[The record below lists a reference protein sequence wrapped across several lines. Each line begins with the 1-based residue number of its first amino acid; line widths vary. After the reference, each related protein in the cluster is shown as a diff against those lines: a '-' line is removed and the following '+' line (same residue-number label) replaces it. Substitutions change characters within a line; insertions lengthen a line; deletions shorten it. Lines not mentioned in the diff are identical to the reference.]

1 MTLSR
6 QLTLLIAALV
16 ALLFLGTFS
25 ISVLNTRAYLEQ
37 QLASHAQDAA
47 TSLGL
52 SATSHFAS
60 DDRALVT
67 SMVNAMFHR
76 GDYLMIRLETLQGEA
91 WIERT
96 TDRLTDTVP
105 GWFVRAF
112 ALSPPERSATMMS
125 GWRQMGRVRV
135 VSHPGLAYEKLW
147 QTTRQTLSL
156 FLLVALLV
164 LLSALFGLRLLLR
177 PIKAIEAQAE
187 AICNREYV
195 TSDRPPF
202 TLEFRRVVEA
212 MDRLSEKVGRMLGEA
227 EGVATRLRQQAYQDP
242 VTGLANRRQFMEV
255 LEHRVNDPE
264 LFGSGAVLLVQL
276 RDVKAFNLAHGYTAG
291 DRLLADAAQRL
302 AAAVAD
308 LPHTTVAHL
317 SGGDFGLLIEGISPP
332 QLEQRAARLAE
343 AVAGLCNRFPL
354 ESSDVGH
361 VGAVPYAGQTATEL
375 LADADLALRE
385 AQAAGANAWRIQ
397 RVGQSRT
404 PPRASSTWRALIE
417 QALDRGLFDILR
429 QPVVTGGEGALLHDE
444 VFLRLRDPD
453 NLNQDIAAAV
463 FMPMAESVGLA
474 PRVDRAVV
482 SRVMQL
488 FDAGEFEGRVAVN
501 LSPHSLVQDAFVE
514 WLVETLNQ
522 RPEFAGRLVLEFPEY
537 GVSSNVG
544 PLEDLIGRLAGLGVG
559 FSLDHFGKGFSS
571 FAYLH
576 SVKLDYLKIDGSFI
590 RHLDSRDD
598 SHFFIKTV
606 VDIAHGLD
614 MQVIAESVE
623 HAPVWT
629 LLQGLG
635 VDGGRGYLFGRPE

>member
-105 GWFVRAF
+105 GWFVHAF

-227 EGVATRLRQQAYQDP
+227 EGVATRLRAP
-242 VTGLANRRQFMEV
+242 
-255 LEHRVNDPE
+255 
-264 LFGSGAVLLVQL
+264 
-276 RDVKAFNLAHGYTAG
+276 
-291 DRLLADAAQRL
+291 L
-302 AAAVAD
+302 AA
-308 LPHTTVAHL
+308 
-317 SGGDFGLLIEGISPP
+317 
-332 QLEQRAARLAE
+332 
-343 AVAGLCNRFPL
+343 
-354 ESSDVGH
+354 
-361 VGAVPYAGQTATEL
+361 TE
-375 LADADLALRE
+375 
-385 AQAAGANAWRIQ
+385 
-397 RVGQSRT
+397 RT
-404 PPRASSTWRALIE
+404 PTTTSSRHTPGSRASLRPERVSRIVHSPMLIVWV
-417 QALDRGLFDILR
+417 QSG
-429 QPVVTGGEGALLHDE
+429 
-444 VFLRLRDPD
+444 
-453 NLNQDIAAAV
+453 
-463 FMPMAESVGLA
+463 S
-474 PRVDRAVV
+474 VV
-482 SRVMQL
+482 SRQT
-488 FDAGEFEGRVAVN
+488 N
-501 LSPHSLVQDAFVE
+501 ST
-514 WLVETLNQ
+514 VETPGGSWNTSS
-522 RPEFAGRLVLEFPEY
+522 
-537 GVSSNVG
+537 VS
-544 PLEDLIGRLAGLGVG
+544 
-559 FSLDHFGKGFSS
+559 
-571 FAYLH
+571 
-576 SVKLDYLKIDGSFI
+576 
-590 RHLDSRDD
+590 
-598 SHFFIKTV
+598 
-606 VDIAHGLD
+606 
-614 MQVIAESVE
+614 
-623 HAPVWT
+623 
-629 LLQGLG
+629 
-635 VDGGRGYLFGRPE
+635 